1 MKSSARNKLIWFQ
14 AGNLLVS
21 AAVLAAIPVDVRR
34 TALIYGL
41 FAIKV
46 IMLIYF
52 NDFPAKKDVF
62 SAIFFGL
69 ACIEV
74 ILLFLFGS
82 FSIYTYVL
90 AQI

>member
-1 MKSSARNKLIWFQ
+1 MKSSTRNKLVWFQ

-21 AAVLAAIPVDVRR
+21 LAVLAAIPVDVRG
-34 TALIYGL
+34 TALIYML

-46 IMLIYF
+46 IMLIYL
-52 NDFPAKKDVF
+52 NDFPEKKDVF

-74 ILLFLFGS
+74 ILLFVTGS
-82 FSIYTYVL
+82 FSVYTFVFNRF
-90 AQI
+90 